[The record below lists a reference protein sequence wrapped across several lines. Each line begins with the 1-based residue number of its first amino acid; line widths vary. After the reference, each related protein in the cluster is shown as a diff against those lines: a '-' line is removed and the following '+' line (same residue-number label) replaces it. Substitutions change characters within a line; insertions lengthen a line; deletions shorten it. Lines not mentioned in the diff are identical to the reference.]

1 MTPLTGSLDSVGMVY
16 EGDEDIQGDMA
27 SKYVGIYCG
36 KKVNLFT
43 PLFKQ
48 ICGSIGNIPIA
59 MLRI

>member
-1 MTPLTGSLDSVGMVY
+1 MVY

-27 SKYVGIYCG
+27 SKYVGIYCW